1 MDSKQWQGEDAHDA
15 VGVFDIT
22 NQMLEILE
30 KYTKMADLT
39 KKGMILFFNLC
50 FNLEETE
57 KVKGVLKKKGEMSS
71 K

>member
-1 MDSKQWQGEDAHDA
+1 
-15 VGVFDIT
+15 
-22 NQMLEILE
+22 MLEILE

-57 KVKGVLKKKGEMSS
+57 KVKGVLKKKVKCLQNEAELAAGVVVGE
-71 K
+71 KIRRQ